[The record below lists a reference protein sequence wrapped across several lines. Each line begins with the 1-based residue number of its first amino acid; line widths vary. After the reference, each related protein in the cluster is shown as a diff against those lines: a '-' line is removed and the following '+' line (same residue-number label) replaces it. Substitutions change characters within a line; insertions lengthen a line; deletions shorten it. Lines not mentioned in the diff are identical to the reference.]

1 MSRFGIRRRL
11 KALVYGPPKRP
22 PPEDPRATYDVIFD
36 CPDGS
41 AYTAQAKEGD
51 SLLLTS
57 GRGEQPIS
65 SACMDG
71 SCGTCRVVVSEGLE
85 SLTPADAYENG
96 TKSNTG
102 VPAEQRLG
110 CQAGVIGPGVRAQI
124 INVLGEELIDP

>member
-11 KALVYGPPKRP
+11 KALVNGPPNRAP
-22 PPEDPRATYDVIFD
+22 REDPRATYDVVFE

-41 AYTAQAKEGD
+41 SYTAQAKEED

-57 GRGEQPIS
+57 GRGDQPIS

-71 SCGTCRVVVSEGLE
+71 SCGTCRVVVLDGLE
-85 SLTPADAYENG
+85 SLTVADAYENG
-96 TKSNTG
+96 TKSHMG

-110 CQAGVIGPGVRAQI
+110 CQAGVVGPGVRVQI

>member
-11 KALVYGPPKRP
+11 KALVNGPSKGAPR
-22 PPEDPRATYDVIFD
+22 EDPRATYDVVFD
-36 CPDGS
+36 CPDGTS
-41 AYTAQAKEGD
+41 YTAQAKDGD

-71 SCGTCRVVVSEGLE
+71 SCGTCRVVMVDGLE
-85 SLTPADAYENG
+85 SLTPADVYEKG
-96 TKSNTG
+96 TKANTG

-110 CQAGVIGPGVRAQI
+110 CQAGVIGPGVRVQI
-124 INVLGEELIDP
+124 INVLGEELVDP